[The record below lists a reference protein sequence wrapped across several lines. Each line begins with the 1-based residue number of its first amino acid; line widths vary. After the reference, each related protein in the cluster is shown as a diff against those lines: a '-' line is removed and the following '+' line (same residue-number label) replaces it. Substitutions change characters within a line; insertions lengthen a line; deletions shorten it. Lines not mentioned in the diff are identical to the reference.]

1 MDSKSTTVMKKLF
14 SLLVLSVLFIGCTT
28 IKEVVKEVPVEV
40 IREVEKT
47 VYVHDT
53 TYTKDSVIVYQKG
66 DTIFKEKLIYKYVGK
81 TVHDTL
87 RTHDTIPQI
96 INTETTVTKTV
107 AKPQWWPVWLA
118 VGIVLLYLLLT
129 KTNFGEIIK
138 NFIKYVIKLFK

>member
-1 MDSKSTTVMKKLF
+1 MKKLF
-14 SLLVLSVLFIGCTT
+14 SLLVFSVLFIGCTT
-28 IKEVVKEVPVEV
+28 VKEVIKEVPVEV

-53 TYTKDSVIVYQKG
+53 TYTKDSVIIYQRG

-96 INTETTVTKTV
+96 INTETIVTKTV
-107 AKPQWWPVWLA
+107 NKPQWWPVRLA

>member
-1 MDSKSTTVMKKLF
+1 MKKIF
-14 SLLVLSVLFIGCTT
+14 NLLVLSVLFIGCTT
-28 IKEVVKEVPVEV
+28 VKEVIKEVPVEV

-53 TYTKDSVIVYQKG
+53 TYTKDSVIVYQRG

-107 AKPQWWPVWLA
+107 NKPQWWPVWLT

>member
-1 MDSKSTTVMKKLF
+1 MKKLLYIITA
-14 SLLVLSVLFIGCTT
+14 SLVFIGCTT
-28 IKEVVKEVPVEV
+28 TKEVIKEVPVEV

-53 TYTKDSVIVYQKG
+53 TYTKDSVIIYQKG

-96 INTETTVTKTV
+96 INTETTITKTV
-107 AKPQWWPVWLA
+107 NKPQWWPVWLA
-118 VGIVLLYLLLT
+118 LGIVLLYFLISKT
-129 KTNFGEIIK
+129 KFVSIIK
-138 NFIKYVIKLFK
+138 NFVKYIIEIFK

>member
-1 MDSKSTTVMKKLF
+1 MKKLF

-28 IKEVVKEVPVEV
+28 VKEVIKEVPVEV

-53 TYTKDSVIVYQKG
+53 TYTKDSVIIYQRG

-87 RTHDTIPQI
+87 ITHDTIPQI

-107 AKPQWWPVWLA
+107 NKPQWWPVWLA

>member
-1 MDSKSTTVMKKLF
+1 MKKLLYIIAA
-14 SLLVLSVLFIGCTT
+14 SLVFIGCTT
-28 IKEVVKEVPVEV
+28 TKEVIKEVPVEV

-96 INTETTVTKTV
+96 INTETTITKTV
-107 AKPQWWPVWLA
+107 NKPQWWPVWLA
-118 VGIVLLYLLLT
+118 LGIVLLYFLISKT
-129 KTNFGEIIK
+129 KFVSIIK
-138 NFIKYVIKLFK
+138 EFIKYIIKLFK

>member
-1 MDSKSTTVMKKLF
+1 MKKLF
-14 SLLVLSVLFIGCTT
+14 SLLVISVLFIGCTT
-28 IKEVVKEVPVEV
+28 VKEVIKEVPVEV

-53 TYTKDSVIVYQKG
+53 TYTKDSVIIYQRG

-87 RTHDTIPQI
+87 ITHDTIPQI

-107 AKPQWWPVWLA
+107 NKPQWWPVWLA

-138 NFIKYVIKLFK
+138 NFIKYIIKLFK

>member
-1 MDSKSTTVMKKLF
+1 MKKIF
-14 SLLVLSVLFIGCTT
+14 SIFVLSVIFVGCTT
-28 IKEVVKEVPVEV
+28 VKEVIKEVPVEV

-87 RTHDTIPQI
+87 ISHDTIPQI
-96 INTETTVTKTV
+96 INTETTITKTV
-107 AKPQWWPVWLA
+107 NKPQWWPVWLA
-118 VGIVLLYLLLT
+118 LGVVLLYLLISKT
-129 KTNFGEIIK
+129 KFVSIIK
-138 NFIKYVIKLFK
+138 

>member
-1 MDSKSTTVMKKLF
+1 MKKLF
-14 SLLVLSVLFIGCTT
+14 SLLVISVLFIGCTT
-28 IKEVVKEVPVEV
+28 VKEVIKEVPVEV

-53 TYTKDSVIVYQKG
+53 TYTKDSVIIYQRG

-87 RTHDTIPQI
+87 ITHDTIPQI

-107 AKPQWWPVWLA
+107 NKPQWWPVWLA

>member
-1 MDSKSTTVMKKLF
+1 MKKIF
-14 SLLVLSVLFIGCTT
+14 SIFVLSIIFVGCTT
-28 IKEVVKEVPVEV
+28 TKEVIKEVPVEV

-53 TYTKDSVIVYQKG
+53 TYTKDSVIIYQKG

-96 INTETTVTKTV
+96 INTETTITKTV
-107 AKPQWWPVWLA
+107 NKPQWWPVWLA
-118 VGIVLLYLLLT
+118 LGIVLLYLLISKT
-129 KTNFGEIIK
+129 KFVSIIK
-138 NFIKYVIKLFK
+138 NFVKYIIEIFK

>member
-1 MDSKSTTVMKKLF
+1 MKKLF
-14 SLLVLSVLFIGCTT
+14 SLLVLSALFIGCTT
-28 IKEVVKEVPVEV
+28 VKEVIKEVPVEV

-53 TYTKDSVIVYQKG
+53 TYTKDSVIIYQRG

-107 AKPQWWPVWLA
+107 NKPQWWPVWLA

>member
-1 MDSKSTTVMKKLF
+1 MKKIF
-14 SLLVLSVLFIGCTT
+14 SIFVLSVIFVGCTT
-28 IKEVVKEVPVEV
+28 VKEVIKEVPVEV

-87 RTHDTIPQI
+87 ISHDTIPQI
-96 INTETTVTKTV
+96 INTETTITKTV
-107 AKPQWWPVWLA
+107 NKPQWWPVWLA
-118 VGIVLLYLLLT
+118 LGVVLLYLLISKT
-129 KTNFGEIIK
+129 KFVSIIK
-138 NFIKYVIKLFK
+138 EFIKYIIKLFK